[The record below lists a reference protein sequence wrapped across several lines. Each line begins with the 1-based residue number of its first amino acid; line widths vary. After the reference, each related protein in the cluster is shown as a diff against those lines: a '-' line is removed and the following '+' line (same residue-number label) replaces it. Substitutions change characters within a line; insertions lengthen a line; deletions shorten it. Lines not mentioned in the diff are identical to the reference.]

1 MSRMS
6 EAFTE
11 LQSACTWNEVGIHFT
26 ESMDHFEYLE
36 SVGLIQIHRP
46 IHDATGIAYSQEYWS
61 LEVTALGQNL
71 VTGEAR

>member
-11 LQSACTWNEVGIHFT
+11 LQQACTRNEAGIHFT

-46 IHDATGIAYSQEYWS
+46 IHNATGIPLSQEYWT
-61 LEVTALGQNL
+61 LEVTPLGQNSVL
-71 VTGEAR
+71 ELN